1 MLEKVK
7 ESLAE
12 IPEHRSGKNRTYEL
26 ADAGLAAFGVF
37 FTQSASFLAYQRD
50 MQRRKGQNNANSVF
64 GVEQIPS
71 DGQIRN
77 LLDPVAP
84 AGLREPFWKICKGLE
99 EEGYLQQH
107 RGVGGTRL
115 VSLDGTQYFSSQQ
128 IHCDNC
134 RVTVR
139 EEEVHYSHQVLLAV
153 VCGSQQRQVV

>member
-1 MLEKVK
+1 MLKKLK

-12 IPEHRSGKNRTYEL
+12 IPEHRSGKNCIYEL

-37 FTQSASFLAYQRD
+37 FTQSPSFLAYQRD
-50 MQRRKGQNNANSVF
+50 MQRRKGQNNASSVF
-64 GVEQIPS
+64 EMEQIPS

-84 AGLREPFWKICKGLE
+84 AWLWEPVWEIYEGLE
-99 EEGYLQQH
+99 EEGYLKQH

-115 VSLDGTQYFSSQQ
+115 VSLDGTQYFSTQQ

-139 EEEVHYSHQVLLAV
+139 EEEV
-153 VCGSQQRQVV
+153 